1 MLSKAGDK
9 MAIEKILEE
18 VKKLSPQERK
28 KLVHLIEKENEP
40 IFKEKEPEK
49 SMAALKKLIGLISDP
64 EGGSHTYEKD
74 LYGGPGPL

>member
-1 MLSKAGDK
+1 

-28 KLVHLIEKENEP
+28 KLLHLIEKENEQ

-49 SMAALKKLIGLISDP
+49 STAALKKN
-64 EGGSHTYEKD
+64 
-74 LYGGPGPL
+74 